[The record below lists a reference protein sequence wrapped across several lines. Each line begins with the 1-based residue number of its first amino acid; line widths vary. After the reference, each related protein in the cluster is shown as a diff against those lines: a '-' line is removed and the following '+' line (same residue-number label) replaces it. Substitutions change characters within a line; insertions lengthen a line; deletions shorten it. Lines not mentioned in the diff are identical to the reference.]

1 MTLSVAIVGSGPS
14 GFYTADALY
23 RAREDCEID
32 IIERLPAPYGLI
44 RGGVAPDHQTTK
56 NVSRNFEK
64 TALRDRVRYYGH
76 VCIGEDLSL
85 AELREI
91 YDAVVLATGAPLDRP
106 LAIPGGDLPGVIG
119 SADFVGW
126 YNGHPDFSDL
136 DPPLDHPAV
145 AVIGNGNVAIDIA
158 RVLSKTRDEL
168 ATADIADYALAAIA
182 AAPITDV
189 YMFGRRGPVEAK
201 FTNVELRE
209 MGELADCL
217 PVVDPTVLP
226 ETIDEEMSDRDLRLK
241 TKNIETLRG
250 FTEITGRTAAKRVHF
265 AFLANPVEVLGTD
278 RVTGLRLERTEV
290 VDGRARGTGSF
301 FEIDCGL
308 VLPAIGYRSA
318 PIEGAPFNDDAG
330 LIDNDD
336 GRVEPGLYVVGWIK
350 RGPTGV
356 IATNRPDG
364 KEAAALIDADFPD
377 GGKPGRTALE
387 AALGE
392 KGVNWVSFAD
402 WQKIDAA
409 EVAAAPDGAPRRK
422 FTTVADMLAVLD

>member
-1 MTLSVAIVGSGPS
+1 V
-14 GFYTADALY
+14 
-23 RAREDCEID
+23 
-32 IIERLPAPYGLI
+32 
-44 RGGVAPDHQTTK
+44 
-56 NVSRNFEK
+56 
-64 TALRDRVRYYGH
+64 
-76 VCIGEDLSL
+76 
-85 AELREI
+85 
-91 YDAVVLATGAPLDRP
+91 
-106 LAIPGGDLPGVIG
+106 
-119 SADFVGW
+119 
-126 YNGHPDFSDL
+126 
-136 DPPLDHPAV
+136 V
-145 AVIGNGNVAIDIA
+145 AVS
-158 RVLSKTRDEL
+158 LKKET
-168 ATADIADYALAAIA
+168 
-182 AAPITDV
+182 
-189 YMFGRRGPVEAK
+189 
-201 FTNVELRE
+201 
-209 MGELADCL
+209 
-217 PVVDPTVLP
+217 VDG
-226 ETIDEEMSDRDLRLK
+226 EMSDRDLRLK

-265 AFLANPVEVLGTD
+265 AFLANPIEVLGTD
-278 RVTGLRLERTEV
+278 RVTVLRLELTEV